1 MFQVFRHPQRQLRR
15 TFQQTMHNHTSF
27 NEIESGEMIFAPIH
41 DNLQEQSTHHDRL
54 EEEETKDT
62 MSDVIFTTTSQSRF
76 VPASRVI
83 DIDASECRHL
93 FSSTTKQFKYRAL
106 WSIPFYFLRAYFAKT
121 MDRSVFVRR
130 IVCCVAAALS
140 FPIQNHAFRSSVGRH
155 RKLTGESFAT
165 KTVLSMVQQ
174 KQPYQH
180 ALAIL
185 SMPECSMDRIA
196 NEAIVESILPET
208 QKLSVVL
215 RCQNGVTPSTA
226 ALRRTVG
233 EIYSQLWDVALS
245 ADGSSRVQNPDLPD
259 VVVYPQNLPNAA
271 PESWID
277 IAPDLD
283 CICSHDFTVGWT
295 SETATNEARGKR
307 FERMS
312 GNGIGGLDEHV
323 ANVNRERQQRNLKP
337 VQAFH
342 IENFEVFEKAV
353 ASNHVTFLDDE
364 EDECVDEGES
374 IGCFLS
380 GAVPYQHV
388 YNAVCCGGTFDGLHF
403 GHRKLLTLA
412 VSSVTPVTGSLLV
425 GVTVD
430 EMLRKKA
437 FYEQIPSF
445 AERCNGVR
453 QFLYRLAPGMINRIQ
468 VVPITDAFG
477 PPGQKA
483 TAAGFDALVLS
494 HETLKTG
501 YLLNEHRVNELHLPP
516 LQLLCTRRTE
526 SHGMS
531 STALRRL
538 RLQRLQAG
546 STVISPS

>member
-1 MFQVFRHPQRQLRR
+1 MDRLALRR
-15 TFQQTMHNHTSF
+15 
-27 NEIESGEMIFAPIH
+27 IFCYI
-41 DNLQEQSTHHDRL
+41 
-54 EEEETKDT
+54 
-62 MSDVIFTTTSQSRF
+62 
-76 VPASRVI
+76 
-83 DIDASECRHL
+83 
-93 FSSTTKQFKYRAL
+93 
-106 WSIPFYFLRAYFAKT
+106 
-121 MDRSVFVRR
+121 
-130 IVCCVAAALS
+130 AALS
-140 FPIQNHAFRSSVGRH
+140 FPIRNHAFRSSIGSH
-155 RKLTGESFAT
+155 RKVADEASSF
-165 KTVLSMVQQ
+165 KTSLFMAQTT
-174 KQPYQH
+174 QPYKH

-185 SMPECSMDRIA
+185 SMPESSMDRIA
-196 NEAIVESILPET
+196 NEAIIESILPET
-208 QKLSVVL
+208 SKLSVVL

-226 ALRRTVG
+226 ALRRYVG

-245 ADGSSRVQNPDLPD
+245 ADGATSTQNPDLPD

-283 CICSHDFTVGWT
+283 CICSHDFIVGWT
-295 SETATNEARGKR
+295 SETAMSSKEARGKR

-312 GNGIGGLDEHV
+312 GNGVGGLDEHV

-342 IENFEVFEKAV
+342 IENFDMFEKVV
-353 ASNHVTFLDDE
+353 ASNQVTFLDDE
-364 EDECVDEGES
+364 EEECIDEGES

-388 YNAVCCGGTFDGLHF
+388 YNTVCCGGTFDGLHF

-437 FYEQIPSF
+437 FYEQIPPFS
-445 AERCNGVR
+445 ERCNGVR

-546 STVISPS
+546 TTVSSPT